1 MMLATQDQA
10 LAVLKSHGRSFYFA
24 SQLLAPTYRSRA
36 ARLYAFCRYVDDIAD
51 ESSDQT
57 QAHHDLEQIK
67 TALKHGH
74 SPQPCVE
81 DMLAL
86 MRETNMPIAPV
97 CSLIEGMQSDLK
109 HVRIEDEA
117 ALLHYAYQVAGTVG
131 LMMCFVLDVRD
142 QNAWPFAID
151 LGIGMQLTNIARDVG
166 QDAKNGRVYLPAT
179 WQHQLNASEIV
190 DPHAEQKKYLQAATE
205 RILSLA
211 ELYYRSGLS
220 GVGYLP
226 PAARFGIIVA
236 ARVYREIG
244 QKVAQTDYQSWD
256 RRAVVSQPRKIFCAA
271 SALVRYAMYP
281 RARQSHPFHERSL
294 HRHLHDCFGTDQAP

>member
-1 MMLATQDQA
+1 MSTTQDHA
-10 LAVLKSHGRSFYFA
+10 LTVLKSHGRSFYFA

-51 ESSDQT
+51 ESSDHT

-67 TALKHGH
+67 LALKHGQ
-74 SPQPCVE
+74 STESCVA
-81 DMLAL
+81 DMITL
-86 MRETNMPIAPV
+86 MQETNMPIAPV

-109 HVRIEDEA
+109 YVRIEDEA

-142 QNAWPFAID
+142 KNAWPFAID

-166 QDAKNGRVYLPAT
+166 QDAKCQRVYLPAT
-179 WQHQLNASEIV
+179 WQHQLIAPEIV
-190 DPHAEQKKYLQAATE
+190 DPTAEQKKYLQAATE
-205 RILSLA
+205 RILTLA
-211 ELYYRSGLS
+211 ELYYRSGLN

-226 PAARFGIIVA
+226 PAARYGIIVA

-244 QKVAQTDYQSWD
+244 QKVAQAGYQSWD
-256 RRAVVSQPRKIFCAA
+256 RRAVVSQPRKVFCAA
-271 SALVRYAMYP
+271 SALMRYAIYTP
-281 RARQSHPFHERSL
+281 VRHSHPIHERSL
-294 HRHLHDCFGTDQAP
+294 HRHLQHCFGTDQEP

>member
-1 MMLATQDQA
+1 MLAAQDQA
-10 LAVLKSHGRSFYFA
+10 LTVLKSHGRSFYFA
-24 SQLLAPTYRSRA
+24 SQLLAPIYRSRA

-67 TALKHGH
+67 TALKLGH
-74 SPQPCVE
+74 SPHSCVA

-86 MRETNMPIAPV
+86 MQETNMPIAPV
-97 CSLIEGMQSDLK
+97 CSLIDGMQSDLK

-131 LMMCFVLDVRD
+131 LMMCFVLDVHD

-166 QDAKNGRVYLPAT
+166 QDARNERVYLPAT
-179 WQHQLNASEIV
+179 WQQQLSASDIV
-190 DPHAEQKKYLQAATE
+190 HPSEEQKKHLQAATE
-205 RILSLA
+205 RILTLA
-211 ELYYRSGLS
+211 DLYYRSGLS

-226 PAARFGIIVA
+226 PAARYGIIVA

-244 QKVAQTDYQSWD
+244 QKVAQAGYRSWD
-256 RRAVVSQPRKIFCAA
+256 RRAVVSQPRKVLCAT
-271 SALVRYAMYP
+271 SALVRYAIYP
-281 RARQSHPFHERSL
+281 RERQSHPLHERSL
-294 HRHLHDCFGTDQAP
+294 HRHLQDCFGTDQAP

>member
-1 MMLATQDQA
+1 MLAAQDQA

-51 ESSDQT
+51 ESSDQA

-67 TALKHGH
+67 MSLIHAH
-74 SPQPCVE
+74 SQQSCVA
-81 DMLAL
+81 DMIAL
-86 MRETNMPIAPV
+86 MQETNMPIAPV
-97 CSLIEGMQSDLK
+97 RSLIDGMQSDLK

-166 QDAKNGRVYLPAT
+166 QDAKNGRVYLPGT
-179 WQHQLNASEIV
+179 WQHQLIASEIV
-190 DPHAEQKKYLQAATE
+190 DPHAEQTKHLQAATK
-205 RILSLA
+205 RILTLA

-226 PAARFGIIVA
+226 PAARYGIIVA

-244 QKVAQTDYQSWD
+244 QKVAQADYQSWD
-256 RRAVVSQPRKIFCAA
+256 RRAVISQPRKVLCAA

-281 RARQSHPFHERSL
+281 SERQSHPLHERSL
-294 HRHLHDCFGTDQAP
+294 HRHLQDCFGTDQAP

>member
-24 SQLLAPTYRSRA
+24 SQLLAPIYRSRA
-36 ARLYAFCRYVDDIAD
+36 ARLYAFCRFVDDIAD
-51 ESSDQT
+51 ESSDQA
-57 QAHHDLEQIK
+57 QARHDLEQIK
-67 TALKHGH
+67 TTLKLGH
-74 SPQPCVE
+74 SPHACVA

-86 MRETNMPIAPV
+86 MQETNMPIAPV
-97 CSLIEGMQSDLK
+97 CSLIDGMQSDLK

-179 WQHQLNASEIV
+179 WQHQLTTSDIV
-190 DPHAEQKKYLQAATE
+190 DPNAEQKKYLQSATE
-205 RILSLA
+205 RVLTLA
-211 ELYYRSGLS
+211 DLYYRSGLS

-226 PAARFGIIVA
+226 PAARYGIIVA

-244 QKVAQTDYQSWD
+244 HKVAEAGYQSWD
-256 RRAVVSQPRKIFCAA
+256 RRAVVSQPRKVICAV
-271 SALVRYAMYP
+271 SALLRYAMHP
-281 RARQSHPFHERSL
+281 RMRNSHPLHEHSL
-294 HRHLHDCFGTDQAP
+294 HRHLQDCFGCDQAP

>member
-1 MMLATQDQA
+1 MSTTQDQA

-24 SQLLAPTYRSRA
+24 GQLLGSTYRSRA

-57 QAHHDLEQIK
+57 QAHHDLEHIK
-67 TALKHGH
+67 SALKHGH
-74 SPQPCVE
+74 STQSCVA
-81 DMLAL
+81 DMIAL
-86 MRETNMPIAPV
+86 MQETKMPIAPV
-97 CSLIEGMQSDLK
+97 CSLIDGMQSDLK

-142 QNAWPFAID
+142 QHAWPFAID

-166 QDAKNGRVYLPAT
+166 QDARNERVYLPAT
-179 WQHQLNASEIV
+179 WQNQLSASDIV
-190 DPHAEQKKYLQAATE
+190 HPSEEQKKHLQAATE
-205 RILSLA
+205 RILALA

-220 GVGYLP
+220 GVAYLP
-226 PAARFGIIVA
+226 PAARYGIIVA

-244 QKVAQTDYQSWD
+244 QKVAQAGYQSWD
-256 RRAVVSQPRKIFCAA
+256 RRAVVSQPRKVFCAT
-271 SALVRYAMYP
+271 SALLRYAMRP
-281 RARQSHPFHERSL
+281 RLRHSPPHHERSL
-294 HRHLHDCFGTDQAP
+294 HRHLQDCFGCDQAP

>member
-1 MMLATQDQA
+1 MSAARDQA
-10 LAVLKSHGRSFYFA
+10 FAILKSHGRSFYFG

-57 QAHHDLEQIK
+57 QANHDLEQIK
-67 TALKHGH
+67 TALKLGH
-74 SPQPCVE
+74 SPQSCVA
-81 DMLAL
+81 DMIAL
-86 MRETNMPIAPV
+86 MQETNMPIAPV
-97 CSLIEGMQSDLK
+97 WSLIDGMQSDLS

-142 QNAWPFAID
+142 QHAWPFAID

-166 QDAKNGRVYLPAT
+166 QDAKNERVYLPAT
-179 WQHQLNASEIV
+179 WQNQLSASDIIHPSE
-190 DPHAEQKKYLQAATE
+190 EQKKYLQAATE
-205 RILSLA
+205 RILALA

-220 GVGYLP
+220 GVTYLP
-226 PAARFGIIVA
+226 PAARYGIIVA

-244 QKVAQTDYQSWD
+244 QKVAQADYQSWD
-256 RRAVVSQPRKIFCAA
+256 RRAVVSQPRKVFCAA
-271 SALVRYAMYP
+271 SALLRYAMMP
-281 RARQSHPFHERSL
+281 RLRHSHPHHERSL
-294 HRHLHDCFGTDQAP
+294 HRHLQDCFGCDQAP

>member
-1 MMLATQDQA
+1 MLGAQDQA

-51 ESSDQT
+51 ESNDQA
-57 QAHHDLEQIK
+57 QAHRDLEHIK
-67 TALKHGH
+67 TALEHGH
-74 SPQPCVE
+74 SPQSCVA

-86 MRETNMPIAPV
+86 MQETHMPIAPV
-97 CSLIEGMQSDLK
+97 CSLIDGMQSDLK
-109 HVRIEDEA
+109 YVRIEDEA

-179 WQHQLNASEIV
+179 WQHQLIASEIV
-190 DPHAEQKKYLQAATE
+190 DPQTEHKKYLQAATE

-226 PAARFGIIVA
+226 PAARYGIIVA

-244 QKVAQTDYQSWD
+244 QKVAQADYQSWD
-256 RRAVVSQPRKIFCAA
+256 RRAVVSQPRKVFCAA
-271 SALVRYAMYP
+271 SALVRYAMSP
-281 RARQSHPFHERSL
+281 RDRQSHPHHERSL
-294 HRHLHDCFGTDQAP
+294 HRHLQDCFGCDQAP

>member
-1 MMLATQDQA
+1 MLGAQDQA

-51 ESSDQT
+51 ESNDQA
-57 QAHHDLEQIK
+57 QAHRDLEHIK
-67 TALKHGH
+67 TALEHGH
-74 SPQPCVE
+74 SPQSCVA

-86 MRETNMPIAPV
+86 MQETHMPIAPV
-97 CSLIEGMQSDLK
+97 CSLIDGMQSDLK
-109 HVRIEDEA
+109 YVRIEDEA

-131 LMMCFVLDVRD
+131 LMMCFVLDVLD
-142 QNAWPFAID
+142 QHAWPFAID

-179 WQHQLNASEIV
+179 WQHQLIASEIV
-190 DPHAEQKKYLQAATE
+190 DPQTEHKKYLQAATE

-226 PAARFGIIVA
+226 PAARYGIIVA

-244 QKVAQTDYQSWD
+244 QKVAQADYQSWD
-256 RRAVVSQPRKIFCAA
+256 RRAVVSQPRKVFCAT
-271 SALVRYAMYP
+271 SALLRYAMMP
-281 RARQSHPFHERSL
+281 RLRHSHPYHERSL
-294 HRHLHDCFGTDQAP
+294 HRHLQDCFGCDQAP